1 MCKIQSWLILFHLN
15 RRDIE
20 REDTI
25 IKFYYSKGTMTSQQ
39 PGDATWQTGLI
50 NMATVFGAE
59 MQDLRADPNKL
70 QRRRGSG
77 RDF

>member
-1 MCKIQSWLILFHLN
+1 MCKIQSWLLFHLN

-39 PGDATWQTGLI
+39 PGTGLI
-50 NMATVFGAE
+50 DMATVFGAE
-59 MQDLRADPNKL
+59 MQDLCADPNKL